1 MIQFGIKIEEASIKR
16 IKIYRSNNL
25 IRINIVCFYSLQ
37 NNFKMSLL
45 ETCFCPLIRNVFFPS
60 SIDMVSHTASSP
72 AHALVFDSDT
82 ICNNS
87 SLPLV
92 VIVRFGPLRIAVS
105 LTIFVTI
112 QAHH

>member
-1 MIQFGIKIEEASIKR
+1 
-16 IKIYRSNNL
+16 
-25 IRINIVCFYSLQ
+25 
-37 NNFKMSLL
+37 
-45 ETCFCPLIRNVFFPS
+45 
-60 SIDMVSHTASSP
+60 MVSHTASSP